1 VPAPLQYKRRV
12 RLPEADEPSLPR
24 PRRALVLPVG
34 LAAWLASVGFAWG
47 VKAGTIPV
55 TSWLEPSPETSANV
69 PRQRSIR
76 RPPMTEPVA
85 PPSLAP
91 PSLAPMEPVIAA
103 DESVPEPAPSALASL
118 SGPVQEPTSQLPPR
132 SAAAKPVHSP
142 TITSPFALLDRPA
155 PLPEP
160 VRLPGSLRLP
170 EPPRSESPRSVALEA
185 PAPAGGTSVG
195 MSCEAAAATY
205 SDEIVMGADR
215 GPADLTADDY
225 ARVLNRGSWFASC
238 GVPANVAL
246 DVCVAVQNGRA
257 RGVTVRATPRHA
269 AVESCV
275 ARAASRISFPSHPR
289 LDVARSRFKAQ

>member
-55 TSWLEPSPETSANV
+55 TSWLQPGPEAPAAAAR
-69 PRQRSIR
+69 PRRLPP
-76 RPPMTEPVA
+76 PPMTEPIT
-85 PPSLAP
+85 PPA
-91 PSLAPMEPVIAA
+91 LAPMEPVIA
-103 DESVPEPAPSALASL
+103 ESETAPEPSSSALASAL
-118 SGPVQEPTSQLPPR
+118 EPAAPEPQLALPNVAAAPLRPAPTSAPLAFRDFPAPSLPPQPTQR
-132 SAAAKPVHSP
+132 AEPAAPEPPHSP
-142 TITSPFALLDRPA
+142 TPEANA
-155 PLPEP
+155 PP
-160 VRLPGSLRLP
+160 
-170 EPPRSESPRSVALEA
+170 
-185 PAPAGGTSVG
+185 GGTSVG

-225 ARVLNRGSWFASC
+225 ARVLNRGSWFSGC
-238 GVPANVAL
+238 GVPAHVAL
-246 DVCVAVQNGRA
+246 DICVAVQNGRA

-269 AVESCV
+269 AAESCV

-289 LDVARSRFKAQ
+289 LDVARSHFSAQ